1 MGPAAGKE
9 LGDLGC
15 AVHGA
20 VMLGSS
26 RSGAWASEK
35 GFHQEIPLEQDRAV
49 GSSLGHGPSP
59 APSGSYMTNI

>member
-9 LGDLGC
+9 LGDLKC

-26 RSGAWASEK
+26 RSGAWVSEK
-35 GFHQEIPLEQDRAV
+35 GFHQEIALEQDPALH
-49 GSSLGHGPSP
+49 SSLGPGPSP